1 MQSRAL
7 AVDIGASSGRLIS
20 GLLKENIL
28 ELSEIHRFD
37 NQIIK
42 KEDAAGLKEDCWDLA
57 KLYREILV
65 GLEKSKANSVAAES
79 IGIDTWAV
87 DFVLLDQKEEIVG
100 QPVAYRSA
108 RTNGQMEKVFKL
120 IPQADLY
127 QKTGIQFLQINTIY
141 QLAVLKEKFPEQLAK
156 AVSFLM
162 IPDYFNYLLTGQKT
176 NEYTNAS
183 TTQLINVKS
192 KTWDQE
198 ILNKLGIKKSI
209 FEEPIAA
216 GKSLGKLKAK
226 LRQKLELAELQ
237 VIAPATH
244 DTGSAIAAVPTN
256 SKDYAYISSGTWSLM
271 GIETDSAICSENAL
285 KYNFTNEG
293 GVYGT
298 NRFLKNIMGLWLIQE
313 VKKELNNKYS
323 FAELVSLAKKTPA
336 FRSLIN
342 PNDNSFLNPPS
353 MIQAIQEYCSNSQQ
367 PVPEQPGELA
377 RCIFESLACQY
388 KQVLL
393 ELNEVADQKITKL
406 HIIGGGVQNEFLNQ
420 LTANITGLEVYA
432 GPIEATAIGNLIVQ
446 YITLGR
452 LSSLAEAREI
462 VSNSFTIKH
471 YQPADLSGN
480 NAAGWQKFLTLQI

>member
-1 MQSRAL
+1 VQSRAL

-37 NQIIK
+37 NQIVK

-298 NRFLKNIMGLWLIQE
+298 NRFLKN
-313 VKKELNNKYS
+313 
-323 FAELVSLAKKTPA
+323 
-336 FRSLIN
+336 
-342 PNDNSFLNPPS
+342 
-353 MIQAIQEYCSNSQQ
+353 
-367 PVPEQPGELA
+367 
-377 RCIFESLACQY
+377 
-388 KQVLL
+388 
-393 ELNEVADQKITKL
+393 
-406 HIIGGGVQNEFLNQ
+406 
-420 LTANITGLEVYA
+420 
-432 GPIEATAIGNLIVQ
+432 
-446 YITLGR
+446 
-452 LSSLAEAREI
+452 
-462 VSNSFTIKH
+462 
-471 YQPADLSGN
+471 
-480 NAAGWQKFLTLQI
+480 